1 MDCCI
6 IQFSC
11 TSFAL
16 QARLS
21 QLTFAKRFS
30 QTAGSRKRN
39 YLMAEGM
46 NILQLLLKIYLR
58 HLLFYSKIYFSL
70 ETVSDST
77 HHRSGA
83 KPRSG
88 SRKSSRLGTSKL
100 IEDDCCDVKQQVAST
115 NGSMHSNVSVETV
128 ASTSMEEG
136 EEDESLKMDRKVN
149 STNVLKEVED
159 HESLKVGIKDNSANV
174 LREVEE

>member
-1 MDCCI
+1 
-6 IQFSC
+6 
-11 TSFAL
+11 
-16 QARLS
+16 
-21 QLTFAKRFS
+21 
-30 QTAGSRKRN
+30 
-39 YLMAEGM
+39 MAEGM
-46 NILQLLLKIYLR
+46 NILQLLLKRFICDIFF
-58 HLLFYSKIYFSL
+58 FYSTIYFSL

-83 KPRSG
+83 KPRPG

-136 EEDESLKMDRKVN
+136 EEDESLKMDRKEN
-149 STNVLKEVED
+149 SINVLREVED
-159 HESLKVGIKDNSANV
+159 HESLKVGIKDNSTNV
-174 LREVEE
+174 LREVEEW